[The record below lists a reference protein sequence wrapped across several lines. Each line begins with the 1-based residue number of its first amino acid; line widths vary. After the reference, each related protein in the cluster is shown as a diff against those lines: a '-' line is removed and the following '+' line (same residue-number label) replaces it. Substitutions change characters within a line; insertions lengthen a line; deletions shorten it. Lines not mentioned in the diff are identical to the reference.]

1 MIVIMIVG
9 NKKIAATKK
18 IAYKKKIDQSD
29 QIQSSINVRP
39 ILRFALDNRFTD
51 SFIQSLIGPKILQV
65 NTY

>member
-1 MIVIMIVG
+1 MQK
-9 NKKIAATKK
+9 NALKT
-18 IAYKKKIDQSD
+18 DQND
-29 QIQSSINVRP
+29 QIRSSINFRP